1 MTYRPPPRYP
11 VTRGEGRT
19 TPEWGQVPGTSRR
32 LLPTPTPTP
41 APPLSGAPIALYD
54 PEGHLDRE
62 LPLDRASHERM
73 VKAVLGWPADP
84 GLRPADLEQITLRLT
99 GAAHVVADDVRHA
112 AEQLADGH
120 TARTRAAA
128 VLAEARHRLA
138 ADRQETVAC
147 ARDRARLVRTLYEH
161 LDHLALDFPSSLDL
175 QSRHG

>member
-32 LLPTPTPTP
+32 LLPTPAP
-41 APPLSGAPIALYD
+41 APPLSSAHIALYD
-54 PEGHLDRE
+54 PEGHLDGE
-62 LPLDRASHERM
+62 FPLDRASHERM

-84 GLRPADLEQITLRLT
+84 GLRPADLEQITLLLT
-99 GAAHVVADDVRHA
+99 GAAHAVADDVRHA
-112 AEQLADGH
+112 AGQLTDGH
-120 TARTRAAA
+120 TARTLAAA

-138 ADRQETVAC
+138 AAPQDTVAC
-147 ARDRARLVRTLYEH
+147 AQGRARLVRTLYEH
-161 LDHLALDFPSSLDL
+161 LDHLTLDFLSSLDL